1 MALTLTTPNT
11 VLGALSPKTESSRL
25 VTNLATVVLGSLLL
39 WASAKIS
46 IPLTPVPV
54 SLQGFA
60 VATLAAAFGWR
71 IAVSTMLL
79 YIAQGLAGLPVF
91 AYGGGIGYLASPSF
105 GFILGWLPMSFII
118 GLAADRGLSGKLLP
132 LFGAMLIGDAVSFAF
147 GFSWLLAASNII
159 VASGAALPKWL
170 DASNLVATAFD
181 GAVKPFVMWDIVKM
195 AFAAV
200 TIAGVWQFA
209 KKRA

>member
-181 GAVKPFVMWDIVKM
+181 GAVKPFVLWDIVKM

>member
-11 VLGALSPKTESSRL
+11 VLGALAPKAGTARIA
-25 VTNLATVVLGSLLL
+25 TNLATVVLGSLLL

-46 IPLTPVPV
+46 VPITPVPV

-60 VATLAAAFGWR
+60 VAVLAAAFGWR

-79 YIAQGLAGLPVF
+79 YIAEGLSGLPVF
-91 AYGGGIGYLASPSF
+91 AYGGGIQYLLSPSF

-147 GFSWLLAASNII
+147 GFSWLLAAGNII

-170 DASNLVATAFD
+170 DATNLVTSAFD
-181 GAVKPFVMWDIVKM
+181 GAVKPFVVWDIVKM

-200 TIAGVWQFA
+200 TVAGVWQFA

>member
-11 VLGALSPKTESSRL
+11 VLGALAPKAGTARL
-25 VTNLATVVLGSLLL
+25 ATNLATVVLGSLLL
-39 WASAKIS
+39 WASAKIMV
-46 IPLTPVPV
+46 PTMPVAV

-91 AYGGGIGYLASPSF
+91 TYGGGIGYLMSPSF
-105 GFILGWLPMSFII
+105 GFILGWVPMAFII
-118 GLAADRGLSGKLLP
+118 GLAADRGLSGKVLPMFAVMLL
-132 LFGAMLIGDAVSFAF
+132 ADAVSFAF
-147 GFSWLLAASNII
+147 GFSWLLVVSN
-159 VASGAALPKWL
+159 VLVSSGAALPGWL
-170 DASNLVATAFD
+170 DATNLVGTAFD
-181 GAVKPFVMWDIVKM
+181 GAIKPFVLWDIVKM

-200 TIAGVWQFA
+200 TVAGLWQVA